1 MKKPF
6 LGVAYYPEDWDESEI
21 DYDVSMMKK
30 AGIRCIRIAEFA
42 WSEMEPEE
50 GSFSFGWI
58 HRVIDRAAGEGIKT
72 VLGTPTATPPIW
84 LTQKYPDIMVLNAQ
98 NVRARHGGRRNGC
111 ANHPKYLEYSMRIVE
126 EMGKEFGG
134 DPNVIGWQIDNE
146 INRPSCECDYCKSA
160 FHGYLQAKYGSIDA
174 LNRAWNTNVFSQ
186 RYTDFDQIP
195 IPTVSWQNPHVRL
208 EYQLFSGDTQSR
220 FVGDQI
226 DILKKY
232 TQAPIGTDTMPTLAV
247 DYESMC
253 QKCDIMQFNHYDQPE
268 ALPVERFWFD
278 FIRPQKEQPFWNTET
293 STCWNGSWRTA
304 QSVKPYGFCR
314 VNSWLPVALGGEANM
329 YWLWRTHHGGHE
341 IMHGALL
348 YPSGRPYPIFD
359 EVCRVADEF
368 DQCSAFLTNTR
379 VQSDVA
385 MHFTGRAWNMFETQ
399 CVVDDFSYQ
408 KVLYESFYRPVSDC
422 GIRPDLIMAGKALDS
437 YRLLISSLLPTL
449 EEGDLAVR
457 ISEWVKEGGVWIAGP
472 MTDFRDACGARY
484 IKAPYGM
491 LEELTGARQAYEI
504 PDRVGATGCQW
515 KSGERFEGSW
525 WYELFESDGDELAT
539 VSEGYPTLIG
549 KSPLLRKKVGK
560 GTVYLLG
567 TVPSAEDMKQIIA
580 MAAREAG
587 VSMIAHEGELAI
599 APREGENVSGMVVL
613 ECAGKRGSI
622 DLPEEMTD
630 LLSGKACV
638 GKIDIE
644 PYGVLVLQ
652 K

>member
-1 MKKPF
+1 
-6 LGVAYYPEDWDESEI
+6 
-21 DYDVSMMKK
+21 
-30 AGIRCIRIAEFA
+30 
-42 WSEMEPEE
+42 
-50 GSFSFGWI
+50 
-58 HRVIDRAAGEGIKT
+58 
-72 VLGTPTATPPIW
+72 
-84 LTQKYPDIMVLNAQ
+84 
-98 NVRARHGGRRNGC
+98 
-111 ANHPKYLEYSMRIVE
+111 
-126 EMGKEFGG
+126 
-134 DPNVIGWQIDNE
+134 
-146 INRPSCECDYCKSA
+146 
-160 FHGYLQAKYGSIDA
+160 
-174 LNRAWNTNVFSQ
+174 
-186 RYTDFDQIP
+186 
-195 IPTVSWQNPHVRL
+195 
-208 EYQLFSGDTQSR
+208 
-220 FVGDQI
+220 
-226 DILKKY
+226 
-232 TQAPIGTDTMPTLAV
+232 
-247 DYESMC
+247 
-253 QKCDIMQFNHYDQPE
+253 
-268 ALPVERFWFD
+268 
-278 FIRPQKEQPFWNTET
+278 
-293 STCWNGSWRTA
+293 
-304 QSVKPYGFCR
+304 
-314 VNSWLPVALGGEANM
+314 
-329 YWLWRTHHGGHE
+329 
-341 IMHGALL
+341 MHGALL